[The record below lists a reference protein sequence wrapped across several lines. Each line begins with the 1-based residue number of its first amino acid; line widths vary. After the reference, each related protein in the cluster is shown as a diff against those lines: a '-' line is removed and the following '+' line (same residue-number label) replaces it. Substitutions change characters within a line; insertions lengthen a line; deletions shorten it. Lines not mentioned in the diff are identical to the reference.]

1 MTLYVVAQNERGVL
15 AALDQMADRTEELVF
30 PEPSKG
36 NAFGFEDE
44 IWEAEIRVTRKV
56 RDARR

>member
-30 PEPSKG
+30 PEPSKQG
-36 NAFGFEDE
+36 AFGFTEE
-44 IWEAEIRVTRKV
+44 IWEVEMRVTRKV
-56 RDARR
+56 RDARH